1 MVVGN
6 VPEAVD
12 LLIAGGGP
20 GGYTAALQAAHQ
32 GRSVVLVEANG
43 AAAVG
48 GVCLHRGCI
57 PSKALIEAA
66 DLQHRAGHAG
76 AMGVGAFIEA
86 FDMTRFQSWKDSVV
100 SGLVRGVQ
108 GLLESAGVR
117 VVTGS
122 LRVVDDRNA
131 VVANGEAAAQ
141 FYEFKSLILATGSA
155 PAVLSVLPVD
165 HRRILDSTSALA
177 LDRVPAMVA
186 VVGAGYIG
194 LELGTALAKAG
205 ARVTLVEGLG
215 RVLPAMDESIAR
227 PVMRRLR
234 DLGVEVR
241 LNCEVQGA
249 DDTALLVR
257 DANGPAQIDAEVIIV
272 AVGRKPNTA
281 AIGLEDIGVATDA
294 RGLLAPA
301 PDRRL
306 APRIAAIG
314 DITPG
319 PALAHKASAE
329 AAVAVAALSGET
341 VAFEPQ
347 TIPAVVFSDPE
358 IAVSGVSPSQAR
370 ELGLDVDVT
379 TLPITASGRAATLN
393 ADVGMASC
401 VTDKSDGALLGV
413 QLVGPH
419 ASELIVEATLAIEL
433 GASLED
439 IALTIHPHPTLSE
452 QMLELAHLGLG
463 LPVHAPKPRGT

>member
-43 AAAVG
+43 PAGVG

-57 PSKALIEAA
+57 PSKAFIEAA
-66 DLQHRAGHAG
+66 ELQHRAAHAS
-76 AMGVGAFIEA
+76 AMGVSAIVEA
-86 FDMTRFQSWKDSVV
+86 FDMARFQPWKDGVV
-100 SGLVRGVQ
+100 AGLVRGVQ

-122 LRVVDDRNA
+122 LRIVDKRNA
-131 VVANGEAAAQ
+131 VVANGDAAAQ
-141 FYEFKSLILATGSA
+141 FYEFKSLILATGST
-155 PAVLSVLPVD
+155 PARLSVLPVD
-165 HRRILDSTSALA
+165 HVRILDSTSALS
-177 LDRVPAMVA
+177 LDHVPASVA

-194 LELGTALAKAG
+194 LELGTALAKVG

-215 RVLPAMDESIAR
+215 RVLPGMDESLVR

-234 DLGVEVR
+234 SLGVEVR
-241 LNCEVQGA
+241 VNCEVQGV
-249 DDTALLVR
+249 DETSLLVS
-257 DANGPAQIDAEVIIV
+257 DTDGPAQIAAEVIIV
-272 AVGRKPNTA
+272 AVGREPNTA
-281 AIGLEDIGVATDA
+281 ALGLEDIGITTDA
-294 RGLLAPA
+294 RGLLSPA

-306 APRIAAIG
+306 TPRIAAIG

-329 AAVAVAALSGET
+329 ACTAIAALNGEN

-358 IAVSGVSPSQAR
+358 IAVTGLSSSEAR
-370 ELGLDVDVT
+370 ELGLDVNVT
-379 TLPITASGRAATLN
+379 SLPLTASGRAATLG

-419 ASELIVEATLAIEL
+419 ASELIAQATLAIEL

-452 QMLELAHLGLG
+452 QMVELAHLGIG
-463 LPVHAPKPRGT
+463 LPIHAPKPRAK

>member
-43 AAAVG
+43 AAGVG
-48 GVCLHRGCI
+48 GVCLHTGCI

-66 DLQHRAGHAG
+66 DLQHRAAHASS
-76 AMGVGAFIEA
+76 MGVTAIVQA
-86 FDMTRFQSWKDSVV
+86 FDMARFQSWKNSVV

-108 GLLESAGVR
+108 GLLQSAGVR
-117 VVTGS
+117 VVTGT
-122 LRVVDDRNA
+122 LRLVDNCNA
-131 VVANGEAAAQ
+131 VVANGDAAAQ
-141 FYEFKSLILATGSA
+141 FFEFKSLVLATGST
-155 PAVLSVLPVD
+155 PARLSVLPVD
-165 HRRILDSTSALA
+165 HVRIVDSTSALA
-177 LDRVPAMVA
+177 LARVPATVA

-205 ARVTLVEGLG
+205 ARVTLVEGME

-234 DLGVEVR
+234 GLGVEVR
-241 LNCEVQGA
+241 LNCEVQGV
-249 DDTALLVR
+249 DDTALLVS
-257 DANGPAQIDAEVIIV
+257 DANGPAQIAAEVIVV
-272 AVGRKPNTA
+272 AVGREPNTTA
-281 AIGLEDIGVATDA
+281 LGLQDIGIAMDA
-294 RGLLAPA
+294 RGLLKPA

-306 APRIAAIG
+306 TPRIAAIG

-329 AAVAVAALSGET
+329 ACVAVAALNGES

-358 IAVSGVSPSQAR
+358 IAVTGVSASAAR
-370 ELGLDVDVT
+370 AHGLDVNVT
-379 TLPITASGRAATLN
+379 SVPLTASGRAATLG
-393 ADVGMASC
+393 ADIGMATC
-401 VTDKSDGALLGV
+401 VTDRCDGALLGV

-419 ASELIVEATLAIEL
+419 ASELIGEATLAIEL

-452 QMLELAHLGLG
+452 QMVELAHLGIG
-463 LPVHAPKPRGT
+463 VPVHAPKPRVP